1 MRTTGIVVAGF
12 AASLLATA
20 ALAQSMGGGSMQS
33 GSMQGGS
40 MQGGSMQSSG
50 GMQGGGMS
58 NNGGMAAPRKLNA
71 QGGFG
76 IFSREDMAM
85 MIVDREKAT
94 KGMTADQAKAARA
107 EEMSKDRA
115 ETPADRMARKQ
126 RYDQEWAQL
135 SPAEQQTALGKY
147 HAQLV
152 SLGVEDTGG
161 K

>member
-1 MRTTGIVVAGF
+1 MRITGIVVAGF
-12 AASLLATA
+12 AATLLATA

-40 MQGGSMQSSG
+40 MQSGG

-58 NNGGMAAPRKLNA
+58 SNDGKMAAPRKLNA

-107 EEMSKDRA
+107 EEMSKDSA